1 MNQIYD
7 ETVKSTKKQCLN
19 MLEIERKFLVKNTV
33 RAVLNEKQ
41 PIRIAQCYLVNEKFK
56 SVRIRIADNSAFLT
70 IKNAASGITRKEF
83 EYEIPR
89 NEAEDIVQTFDLKV
103 LRKQRYQIMH
113 NSKLWE
119 VDVFGGRLQGLV
131 LAEIELNAE
140 DEKIQLPEWIDLEVT
155 HDASYLNANLIN
167 RL

>member
-1 MNQIYD
+1 
-7 ETVKSTKKQCLN
+7 
-19 MLEIERKFLVKNTV
+19 MLEIERKFLVKKTV
-33 RAVLNEKQ
+33 RDVLNKVQ
-41 PIRIAQCYLVNEKFK
+41 PIRIAQSYLVNEKLK
-56 SVRIRIADNSAFLT
+56 SVRIRIADDSAFLT

-83 EYEIPR
+83 EYEIPK
-89 NEAEDIVQTFDLKV
+89 NEAEDIIKTFDLKV
-103 LRKQRYQIMH
+103 LRKERYPIIH

-140 DEKIQLPEWIDLEVT
+140 DEKIQLPEWIDIEVT
-155 HDASYLNANLIN
+155 HDASYLNASLIN

>member
-1 MNQIYD
+1 
-7 ETVKSTKKQCLN
+7 

-33 RAVLNEKQ
+33 LDVLKTLR
-41 PIRIAQCYLVNEKFK
+41 PIRIAQSYLVNEKLK
-56 SVRIRIADNSAFLT
+56 SVRIRIADDSAFLT

-83 EYEIPR
+83 EYEIPKK
-89 NEAEDIVQTFDLKV
+89 EAEDIIETFDLKV
-103 LRKQRYQIMH
+103 LRKERYQIMD

-119 VDVFGGRLQGLV
+119 VDVFGGRLHGLV
-131 LAEIELNAE
+131 LAEIELNTE
-140 DEKIQLPEWIDLEVT
+140 DEKIQLPEWVDTEVS